1 LPSKPEA
8 KNQTPVNQK
17 SKKLGIDPEVLKKR
31 AERFGL
37 PADKPAA
44 PATATAAPAANGG
57 KVTAVVS
64 TEDEEKKRK
73 RAERFA
79 TDAVSSHTELYSSLG

>member
-1 LPSKPEA
+1 LPSKPA
-8 KNQTPVNQK
+8 PKNQTPVNQK
-17 SKKLGIDPEVLKKR
+17 SKKLGVDPEVLKKR

-44 PATATAAPAANGG
+44 PAATANGG
-57 KVTAVVS
+57 KVAAVVS